1 MKKSLVAL
9 AALAASTA
17 FAQSSVTISGTIK
30 GGVAQ
35 TKYSGATSG
44 NGSNTAVSDGSSQFH
59 IKGVEDLG
67 QGLKAE
73 FQIDTRFRIDDNGA
87 APTTSPLATGN
98 TFIGVTGGFGT
109 VRLGKMDTHYC
120 LGSDSNGTRATALQA
135 SGCALL
141 GYVNGNAAA
150 QAVAAGTRSVNNIR
164 FISPT
169 FNGLTVQAD
178 YSTNP
183 TGVEGAVGTTSGG
196 NAQAI
201 RATYTAG
208 PLTTAVGHY
217 NYKSEDQTSTA
228 ARTNQ
233 KSTNFMINYD
243 LGMATVGLAYD
254 NTSNGS
260 AAASVAAFTETERT
274 ATSLPITIPVGAG
287 TILFTYTKAGNSK
300 TAGVVNAN
308 TSATLV
314 SVGFDY
320 ALSKRTSMGVSY
332 ARLNN
337 NTSGAY
343 ALYAQSSLNGTAVNA
358 TGQDASQVYVGLR
371 HTF

>member
-9 AALAASTA
+9 AALAVTGA

-35 TKYSGATSG
+35 SKYSGATSG
-44 NGSNTAVSDGSSQFH
+44 NGSNFAVSDGSSQFH

-67 QGLKAE
+67 KGLKAE
-73 FQIDTRFRIDDNGA
+73 FQIDTRFRVDDNGA
-87 APTTSPLATGN
+87 APSASPLATGN
-98 TFIGVTGGFGT
+98 TFISVSGGFGT
-109 VRLGKMDTHYC
+109 VRFGKLDVHYGLGFDSH
-120 LGSDSNGTRATALQA
+120 GSRATALQA
-135 SGCALL
+135 SSGAIL
-141 GYVNGNAAA
+141 GYVNGNGASE
-150 QAVAAGTRSVNNIR
+150 AVAFQSRSVNNIR

-169 FNGLTVQAD
+169 FNGFTVQAD

-183 TGVEGAVGTTSGG
+183 SGVEGAVGTTSGG
-196 NAQAI
+196 NAQAL
-201 RATYTAG
+201 RATYAAG

-217 NYKSEDQTSTA
+217 NRKSEDQTSTA

-243 LGMATVGLAYD
+243 LGMATIGLTYD

-260 AAASVAAFTETERT
+260 AAANVATFTETERT
-274 ATSLPITIPVGAG
+274 ATSVPITIPVGAG
-287 TILFTYTKAGNSK
+287 TLLFTYTKAGSSK
-300 TAGVVNAN
+300 TAGVVNSN
-308 TSATLV
+308 TGASLI

-337 NTSGAY
+337 SSSSAY
-343 ALYAQSSLNGTAVNA
+343 ALYTQSALNGTAVNS